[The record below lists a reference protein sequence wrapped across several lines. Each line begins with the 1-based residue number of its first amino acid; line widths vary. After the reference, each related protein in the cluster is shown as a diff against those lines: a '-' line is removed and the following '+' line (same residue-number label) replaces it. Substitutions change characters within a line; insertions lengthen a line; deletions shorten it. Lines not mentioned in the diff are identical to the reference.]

1 MSPDVLVCF
10 KVLII
15 VFGICFV
22 VGKLRGGG
30 VGGNTEE
37 EEEEEEEAS
46 GSLAATTL
54 DPSPG
59 TSLENV
65 MPS

>member
-22 VGKLRGGG
+22 VGELGGGG

-37 EEEEEEEAS
+37 EEEEEAS
-46 GSLAATTL
+46 RSVAATTL